1 MQFPRPPDA
10 AVLFS
15 LATLFGM
22 LLPAH
27 LRSGDV
33 GVGRTALFDEESSSS
48 AAEDMD
54 KFFGRLLQKDSHGPV
69 WARAIVEHS
78 RDDAAQVGAE
88 VSSAMHGSS
97 TSQSSRA
104 SAWMRLH
111 QEAMAAH
118 RRHALFNQ
126 IAQASNQVLRAAKDF
141 TLTPAQRLQ
150 VHAAAAARK
159 APVLTAAE
167 MEKKRNLQ
175 ILQRDCA
182 ALEPSACRVLAHQA
196 QRSVQARTHAWLS
209 AAHRTR
215 VASSSSSTT
224 HLSSASKFAGGSLW
238 ASPLPVGK
246 RQLHREQSTGA
257 ARMRLK
263 HLYQKQAS
271 LAESSAILQNDQ
283 ADTQLALATVEE
295 KKNEECLKGSISACE
310 SVAAD
315 HAHQRESDG
324 SKSSK
329 KTDVGSLPGNVGSG
343 FESERMIKEDG
354 KIIDGMMG
362 CVEGMNP
369 KVCASARVAARM
381 QEKINALKALER
393 EDIALGKR
401 QGQAFDKRHE
411 ASRHR
416 GRTSLARSFRPF
428 PVAPLSAG
436 HGVATVP
443 TKCSSP
449 GVGGWWK
456 ILVNLLGLQGAC

>member
-1 MQFPRPPDA
+1 MQVQFPRPPDA

-27 LRSGDV
+27 
-33 GVGRTALFDEESSSS
+33 VGRTALFDEESSSS
-48 AAEDMD
+48 AVEDMD
-54 KFFGRLLQKDSHGPV
+54 KFFGHLLQKDSHEPV

-78 RDDAAQVGAE
+78 RDDAAQVGPE
-88 VSSAMHGSS
+88 VSSAMHSSS

-104 SAWMRLH
+104 SAWMRVH
-111 QEAMAAH
+111 KEAMAAH

-141 TLTPAQRLQ
+141 TLTPAQRLH

-167 MEKKRNLQ
+167 REKKRNLQ

-196 QRSVQARTHAWLS
+196 QRSVQARTHAWLL

-215 VASSSSSTT
+215 VASASSSTT
-224 HLSSASKFAGGSLW
+224 HLSSASKFAGGSQW

-246 RQLHREQSTGA
+246 RQLQREGEQSTGA
-257 ARMRLK
+257 ARMRLE

-271 LAESSAILQNDQ
+271 LAESSAILENDQ
-283 ADTQLALATVEE
+283 ADIQLALATVEE

-324 SKSSK
+324 SKSSE
-329 KTDVGSLPGNVGSG
+329 KTDLGSLPVNGGSG
-343 FESERMIKEDG
+343 IESERMIKEDG
-354 KIIDGMMG
+354 KIIDGIMG

-369 KVCASARVAARM
+369 EVCASAREAARM
-381 QEKINALKALER
+381 QEKINALKALKR
-393 EDIALGKR
+393 EDMALGKR
-401 QGQAFDKRHE
+401 QGQASDKRHE
-411 ASRHR
+411 ATRHR
-416 GRTSLARSFRPF
+416 GRTSIARSFRPF
-428 PVAPLSAG
+428 PVPPQSAG

-443 TKCSSP
+443 TKSSSP

-456 ILVNLLGLQGAC
+456 ILVNQLGL